1 MKFRRE
7 IFFYKSYFKD
17 FYDKQDHKVQIKIN
31 WALGLVR
38 DLENIPSKYFK
49 HIENTDGIYE
59 IRVRVARNIF
69 RIFCFFDEGRLVV
82 ILHGFQKKTQ
92 KLPKSQIDKAI
103 KLRKEYYNE
112 KE

>member
-1 MKFRRE
+1 MKFKRE

-17 FYDKQDHKVQIKIN
+17 FFDQQVEKVQIKID
-31 WALGLVR
+31 WTLGLIR
-38 DLENIPSKYFK
+38 DLEKIPVKYFK

-59 IRVRVARNIF
+59 IRISVEKNIF
-69 RIFCFFDEGRLVV
+69 RIFCFFDEGKLVV
-82 ILHGFQKKTQ
+82 LLHGFQKKSQ

-103 KLRKEYYNE
+103 KLRKEYYDE